1 MGRGSR
7 DKPSEPAVIRPAADA
22 WSRRRRGGAQD
33 GPGEP
38 ELTGWCVPADEL
50 QELVDFLA
58 SPGILPIIRE
68 LAAAG
73 RGGCRDLRAAIGSSL
88 DEETLRSALDRLAA
102 FGLVYVT
109 YTGHTPTRTSCVL
122 TASGHD
128 LLAPLAG
135 FATWYRHNHDQL
147 PADPTD
153 P

>member
-1 MGRGSR
+1 
-7 DKPSEPAVIRPAADA
+7 VIRPAAGA
-22 WSRRRRGGAQD
+22 WSRRRCGSARG

-50 QELVDFLA
+50 QELVDFLT

-73 RGGCRDLRAAIGSSL
+73 RGGCRDLWAAIDSSL
-88 DEETLRSALDRLAA
+88 DEGTLQSALDRLAA

-109 YTGHTPTRTSCVL
+109 YTDQTPTRTSCAL

-135 FATWYRHNHDQL
+135 FASWYQHNHDQL
-147 PADPTD
+147 SAGPTD